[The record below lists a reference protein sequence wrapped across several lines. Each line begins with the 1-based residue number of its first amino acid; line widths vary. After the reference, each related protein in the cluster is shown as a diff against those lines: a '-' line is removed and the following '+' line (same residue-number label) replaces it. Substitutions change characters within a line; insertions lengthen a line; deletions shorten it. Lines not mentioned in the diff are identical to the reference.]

1 MSTIADAMRILF
13 TFFGLLIAFPLGAA
27 LGVDLAGPSRAD
39 VLWISKIVADGDW
52 EDGQI
57 G

>member
-1 MSTIADAMRILF
+1 MSTIADAMRIF